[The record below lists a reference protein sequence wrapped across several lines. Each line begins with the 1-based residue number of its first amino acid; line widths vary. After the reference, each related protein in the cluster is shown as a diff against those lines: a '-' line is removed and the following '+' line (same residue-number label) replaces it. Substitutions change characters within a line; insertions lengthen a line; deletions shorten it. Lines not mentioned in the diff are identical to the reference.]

1 MAFQYPPT
9 ELPTLQSLGVTSAPA
24 ATDIDASAVS
34 EKWLASLSKALD
46 ARDAAGA
53 ASLFVPGAYWRDL
66 LAFTWDIRTF
76 RGPDKIKTFLADT
89 LAQAKPTKIALTPGT
104 AAAQAPFPDVLWVIA
119 LFSLETSAGPTT
131 GVLRL
136 VPTQD
141 GSWKAHGVLT
151 SLEGL
156 AGNPERIGPF
166 RENSEQPPHHPQPTL
181 ESAQPTVV
189 IVGGG
194 HSGLNVAARLKALG
208 VNSLILEKNSR
219 VGDNWRGRYESL
231 VLHDPVWY
239 DHLPY
244 LPFPPTWPVHTRAP
258 KLGDWLESY
267 ATSLDLDVLTSTPVV
282 RATHDEKTGSWTVVA
297 RRSSDGK
304 ERTFNVKHVVLAVGL
319 GEGWSKIPE
328 YKGLDTFGGKALHS
342 YSHKSADEYKGKK
355 VLVVGACTAAHDIAA
370 ECVRKGVDV
379 TMYQRSP
386 TYVITVKTVKEAF
399 MKGLYEEGGPPTE
412 IADLLGA
419 SFPYPMQ
426 GELGARSVLHFADL
440 DKDTLEGLA
449 KVGFRTNKGFMDK
462 GIFWSLI
469 EAGGGYYIDTGAC
482 KHVIDG
488 SIKLKSGPPAKP
500 LQGGSSVKLTHFT
513 RDAAVFDDGSEV
525 KADVVIFA
533 TGLGTVKDAV
543 HQICD
548 PKTAEKVKKIWAL
561 DSEGEINGV
570 YRDGDV
576 PGLYIMMGNLAICRL
591 YSKYVAMQ
599 IAAKETGAY
608 GTPYRVGKE

>member
-1 MAFQYPPT
+1 MH
-9 ELPTLQSLGVTSAPA
+9 
-24 ATDIDASAVS
+24 
-34 EKWLASLSKALD
+34 K
-46 ARDAAGA
+46 
-53 ASLFVPGAYWRDL
+53 
-66 LAFTWDIRTF
+66 
-76 RGPDKIKTFLADT
+76 
-89 LAQAKPTKIALTPGT
+89 
-104 AAAQAPFPDVLWVIA
+104 
-119 LFSLETSAGPTT
+119 
-131 GVLRL
+131 
-136 VPTQD
+136 
-141 GSWKAHGVLT
+141 
-151 SLEGL
+151 
-156 AGNPERIGPF
+156 
-166 RENSEQPPHHPQPTL
+166 
-181 ESAQPTVV
+181 
-189 IVGGG
+189 
-194 HSGLNVAARLKALG
+194 
-208 VNSLILEKNSR
+208 
-219 VGDNWRGRYESL
+219 
-231 VLHDPVWY
+231 
-239 DHLPY
+239 
-244 LPFPPTWPVHTRAP
+244 
-258 KLGDWLESY
+258 
-267 ATSLDLDVLTSTPVV
+267 
-282 RATHDEKTGSWTVVA
+282 
-297 RRSSDGK
+297 
-304 ERTFNVKHVVLAVGL
+304 
-319 GEGWSKIPE
+319 
-328 YKGLDTFGGKALHS
+328 DTFAGKALHS

-449 KVGFRTNKGFMDK
+449 KVGFRTNKGYMDK

-482 KHVIDG
+482 KYVIDG

-513 RDAAVFDDGSEV
+513 RDAAVFDDGTEV

-533 TGLGTVKDAV
+533 TG
-543 HQICD
+543 
-548 PKTAEKVKKIWAL
+548 
-561 DSEGEINGV
+561 EGEINGV

-608 GTPYRVGKE
+608 GKPYRVGKA